1 MMPNEIC
8 WQLRSQDAP
17 APASKPGR
25 KGRNDHHHQ
34 TRQAHRRCVARPGSG
49 RASRFRRYR
58 PVPGLQQGAGSHA
71 RLSYGPR
78 NQGDDRGGTALSR
91 KKRAAKP
98 PKEGLVID
106 SSTSIAWCF
115 PDKQDDYSQ
124 TVLDALAS
132 EQALVPEL
140 WHLEVANTLLVGERR
155 KLSTQVRTDNASLIC
170 FRQRIA
176 QFSSSQ
182 TAGASLRL
190 VAEVTPVG
198 DVEAVV
204 GCVFSAGR
212 NRERVPVAMRETS
225 QNAGKT
231 GVALADCLPRS
242 SLASHAPDGQGGLEP
257 PPTGVESGGSG

>member
-1 MMPNEIC
+1 M
-8 WQLRSQDAP
+8 
-17 APASKPGR
+17 
-25 KGRNDHHHQ
+25 Q
-34 TRQAHRRCVARPGSG
+34 TKSI
-49 RASRFRRYR
+49 RFS
-58 PVPGLQQGAGSHA
+58 PLAAAQPL
-71 RLSYGPR
+71 
-78 NQGDDRGGTALSR
+78 TILSR
-91 KKRAAKP
+91 PETLKAISSRRACWIAKSRDAYP
-98 PKEGLVID
+98 
-106 SSTSIAWCF
+106 F
-115 PDKQDDYSQ
+115 PY
-124 TVLDALAS
+124 
-132 EQALVPEL
+132 
-140 WHLEVANTLLVGERR
+140 
-155 KLSTQVRTDNASLIC
+155 VRTDNASLIC

-204 GCVFSAGR
+204 GCVSSAGR

-231 GVALADCLPRS
+231 GVALADCLLRS

>member
-1 MMPNEIC
+1 MRIILFMQE
-8 WQLRSQDAP
+8 
-17 APASKPGR
+17 
-25 KGRNDHHHQ
+25 
-34 TRQAHRRCVARPGSG
+34 
-49 RASRFRRYR
+49 
-58 PVPGLQQGAGSHA
+58 
-71 RLSYGPR
+71 
-78 NQGDDRGGTALSR
+78 
-91 KKRAAKP
+91 
-98 PKEGLVID
+98 
-106 SSTSIAWCF
+106 
-115 PDKQDDYSQ
+115 
-124 TVLDALAS
+124 AS
-132 EQALVPEL
+132 EP
-140 WHLEVANTLLVGERR
+140 
-155 KLSTQVRTDNASLIC
+155 SSPVRTDNASLIC

-204 GCVFSAGR
+204 GCVSSAGR

-225 QNAGKT
+225 QNAGKI